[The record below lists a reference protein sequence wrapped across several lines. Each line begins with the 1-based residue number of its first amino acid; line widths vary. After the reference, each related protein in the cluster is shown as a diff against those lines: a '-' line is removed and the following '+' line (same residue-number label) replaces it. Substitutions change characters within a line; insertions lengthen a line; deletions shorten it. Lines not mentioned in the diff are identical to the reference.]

1 VVQVIL
7 HEVCEDLKICLVELD
22 EDNDEL
28 DDDLNSIWKIYFE
41 EGIENKQVIYQNKK
55 KNQRV

>member
-28 DDDLNSIWKIYFE
+28 DDDLNLIWKIYFE
-41 EGIENKQVIYQNKK
+41 EEIENKQVIYQNKK